1 MRIFISLALVWMI
14 GCQAPSTNTTNTTN
28 TTKFTITIQYNCLM
42 VGFCPEVTIT
52 SDSLSCKDQSGQNKT
67 LKKALSR
74 SQAQHFEQLFRSLND
89 PQVKTDYI
97 NHQVDDGISLSIE
110 TKASEKLKTIQI
122 SNYYLPQAHQL
133 IKAVNELL
141 PAPKKLYYPEKMIS
155 KTT

>member
-1 MRIFISLALVWMI
+1 MRIFIPLALVWII
-14 GCQAPSTNTTNTTN
+14 GCQPYSTN

-52 SDSLSCKDQSGQNKT
+52 SDSLSCKDQSGQ
-67 LKKALSR
+67 KKALSR
-74 SQAQHFEQLFRSLND
+74 SQAQHFEQLFRSLHA
-89 PQVKTDYI
+89 PQVKKDYI
-97 NHQVDDGISLSIE
+97 NHQVDDGISLSIK

-141 PAPKKLYYPEKMIS
+141 PAPKRLYYPEKML
-155 KTT
+155 KEFNREMQKK